1 MTFYEAALRV
11 LEAAGRP
18 MHVQEITEQSIAQNL
33 LSHVGK
39 TPDQTM
45 LSRLAA
51 MARRTR
57 DRRVIV
63 TAKDTFALV
72 DWALPENLEALEQ
85 TGVPPVNE
93 EDGMPPLR
101 PTERHPEPRLES
113 VRAGGRGAERKRHRA
128 DDEEL
133 SGVRQRRFPP
143 LAETVFDV
151 LSDAAQPLRVDEVM
165 QRLRSQALAAGDLNP
180 DQLLRALA
188 EDNQRRL
195 DAGRRAQFFLSPER
209 DALGL
214 EPFEGS
220 GAVVSGDV
228 QRPFAD
234 KLGLTIEG
242 GRVVFARAAPGP
254 DEIADAVSTVRAA
267 AKDARRAVARALRRK
282 LLELDFGTF
291 ERAVVRCLKALGF
304 HEIRVV
310 KRSREG
316 PLLTARRRDGSAELR
331 YTVRLLKGQTPV
343 DRRAVQELRRD
354 SGRYGAQ
361 LTLLASAADL
371 RGEAR
376 SEAQGTGG
384 LPVVLW
390 CGEALA
396 DRFLD
401 AKTAVSTTQIE
412 LFEINDHFF
421 SKAQLE
427 AEEAQHRREERT
439 RERHRPEHAAA
450 SDVSG
455 ATEEISE
462 AATSP
467 QNGAP
472 EQEQEQEQD
481 TTTVSA
487 GDTASE
493 LAASSGATE
502 RASADQSTEI
512 EDEGDS
518 DDSEF
523 EEPEETVAAA
533 SEPAQGTAE
542 PSRPASGPRR
552 RRRRRRGR
560 RGRGRPQTAV
570 AAAPG
575 DLAQPAQP
583 TPPTE
588 ANDEGASPPP
598 VGSGDEK

>member
-63 TAKDTFALV
+63 TAKDTFALI

-93 EDGMPPLR
+93 EDAMPPLR
-101 PTERHPEPRLES
+101 PAERHPDPRPDS
-113 VRAGGRGAERKRHRA
+113 VRAGGRGAERKRHRG

-180 DQLLRALA
+180 DQLLRALV

-209 DALGL
+209 EVLGL
-214 EPFEGS
+214 EPFEAP
-220 GAVVSGDV
+220 GALVSTDA

-242 GRVVFARAAPGP
+242 GRVVFARVTPGP
-254 DEIADAVSTVRAA
+254 DEIADALSAARAA

-310 KRSREG
+310 KRAREG

-361 LTLLASAADL
+361 LTLLVSAADL

-376 SEAQGTGG
+376 SEAQGTAG

-412 LFEINDHFF
+412 LFEIDDRFF
-421 SKAQLE
+421 TNAQVE
-427 AEEAQHRREERT
+427 AEEAQRRREERT
-439 RERHRPEHAAA
+439 RERRRPEQAAV
-450 SDVSG
+450 SDVSLATEETSEAPTLAQNG
-455 ATEEISE
+455 ATEQ
-462 AATSP
+462 P
-467 QNGAP
+467 QDSVAVP
-472 EQEQEQEQD
+472 
-481 TTTVSA
+481 A
-487 GDTASE
+487 GDLPAE
-493 LAASSGATE
+493 VDAPSGGTE
-502 RASADQSTEI
+502 RASPDQPAEI
-512 EDEGDS
+512 EDEVGS
-518 DDSEF
+518 DESEF
-523 EEPEETVAAA
+523 EDAEETVAAA
-533 SEPAQGTAE
+533 PEPAQGGTE

-560 RGRGRPQTAV
+560 RGKGRPTPV
-570 AAAPG
+570 PAAPEG
-575 DLAQPAQP
+575 VAQAAQP
-583 TPPTE
+583 TPPTP
-588 ANDEGASPPP
+588 ASSEGASPPP
-598 VGSGDEK
+598 VGGGDEK

>member
-18 MHVQEITEQSIAQNL
+18 MHIQEITEQSIAQNL

-63 TAKDTFALV
+63 TAKDTFALI

-85 TGVPPVNE
+85 TGVAPVNE
-93 EDGMPPLR
+93 EDAMPPLR
-101 PTERHPEPRLES
+101 PAERHPEPRSES
-113 VRAGGRGAERKRHRA
+113 VRAGGRGAERKRHRC

-133 SGVRQRRFPP
+133 SVVRQRRFPP

-151 LSDAAQPLRVDEVM
+151 LSEAAQPLRVDEVM
-165 QRLRSQALAAGDLNP
+165 RRLRSEALGRGNLNR
-180 DQLLRALA
+180 DKLLRTLA

-195 DAGRRAQFFLSPER
+195 DAGRRAQFCLLPER

-214 EPFEGS
+214 EASEGP
-220 GAVVSGDV
+220 GTVVSSDV

-234 KLGLTIEG
+234 KLGVTMEG

-267 AKDARRAVARALRRK
+267 AKDGRRAVARALRRK
-282 LLELDFGTF
+282 LSELDFGTF
-291 ERAVVRCLKALGF
+291 ERSVVRCLKALGF

-316 PLLTARRRDGSAELR
+316 PLLTTRRRDGSAELR

-343 DRRAVQELRRD
+343 DQRAVQELRRD

-376 SEAQGTGG
+376 SEAQGTAG
-384 LPVVLW
+384 LPVVLS
-390 CGEALA
+390 CGAGLA

-401 AKTAVSTTQIE
+401 AKTAVSTIQVE
-412 LFEINDHFF
+412 LFEINDRFF
-421 SKAQLE
+421 SNAQLE
-427 AEEAQHRREERT
+427 AEEAQRRREERT

-472 EQEQEQEQD
+472 EEPQD
-481 TTTVSA
+481 NTAVPA
-487 GDTASE
+487 GDMPAE
-493 LAASSGATE
+493 VAASPGATE
-502 RASADQSTEI
+502 HASPDQSTEI
-512 EDEGDS
+512 EDDEVDS

-523 EEPEETVAAA
+523 EEAEGTVAAA
-533 SEPAQGTAE
+533 TEPAPGAAE
-542 PSRPASGPRR
+542 PSRPASAPRR

-560 RGRGRPQTAV
+560 RGRGRPQTAA

-575 DLAQPAQP
+575 DVAQPAQP
-583 TPPTE
+583 TPPTQ
-588 ANDEGASPPP
+588 ASSEGASPPP